1 MDCAKCRELKHVFG
15 LKLTQYVEARASVYY
30 RVNTELAAHRNV
42 DMERS
47 RNEWEERQ
55 MVCASRECACEC
67 YAIMQQQI
75 LSWRAESE

>member
-15 LKLTQYVEARASVYY
+15 LKLTQYVEAHASV
-30 RVNTELAAHRNV
+30 LAAHGNV

-55 MVCASRECACEC
+55 MVCASGECGLRMLCH
-67 YAIMQQQI
+67 YAATD
-75 LSWRAESE
+75 S